1 MGLVRGAAN
10 EEEGERADGIYS
22 KQIRNVMTERN
33 KDWSF
38 LGAEI

>member
-1 MGLVRGAAN
+1 MGFIRGAVS

-22 KQIRNVMTERN
+22 KWIRNVMTERD

-38 LGAEI
+38 PGAEI